1 MKKLDKTN
9 LITIC
14 VAGGLLLVLVIVL
27 IVGGCARREG
37 TQWSPLKPKETTE
50 EVGTT
55 GADEKDGTKDTDPS
69 GTGSSDPSGSTGNTN
84 PSGGNDN
91 TPTTKPTTGNGSTPT
106 SQPTSGPTTQPTSGP
121 TTQPTSGP
129 TTQPTSGPTTQPTE
143 PTGGNTEPTGGQPQL
158 LTWEEYLAM
167 TSAEQIAYMNSF
179 PSVED
184 YLVWFKAAKEA
195 YNNAHTGVIGPD
207 GSIDLGNL
215 GTQD

>member
-27 IVGGCARREG
+27 VVGGCARREG

-84 PSGGNDN
+84 P
-91 TPTTKPTTGNGSTPT
+91 
-106 SQPTSGPTTQPTSGP
+106 SGPTTQPTSGP

-215 GTQD
+215 GTQG